1 MRASWPI
8 PVVLTIAVM
17 AFAGERPV
25 PPSLAVPAGEHL
37 LVRARARGVQIYIC
51 AANPKNATQL
61 EWTLK
66 APEAQLVD
74 DKGKP
79 LGKHYAG
86 PTWEA
91 NDGSKVMGEV
101 VAKVA
106 QAATIPWV
114 LLRGKAQGS
123 GVFGGVTTIQRL
135 DTDGG
140 AAPAGGCDEAHR
152 GAEQRVPYSASY
164 LFFGK

>member
-1 MRASWPI
+1 MI
-8 PVVLTIAVM
+8 LTVAAV
-17 AFAGERPV
+17 AFAGESPV

-37 LVRARARGVQIYIC
+37 LVKARAKGVQIYTC
-51 AANPKNATQL
+51 AANAKNAAQL

-66 APEAQLVD
+66 APEAQLID

-91 NDGSKVMGEV
+91 NDGSKVVGEV

-106 QAATIPWV
+106 QAGTIPWV

-123 GVFGGVTTIQRL
+123 GVLGAVTSVQRL
-135 DTDGG
+135 DTVGG
-140 AAPAGGCDEAHR
+140 AAPASGCDEAHR
-152 GAEQRVPYSASY
+152 GAEVRVPYSASY
-164 LFFGK
+164 VFFGK

>member
-1 MRASWPI
+1 MRVLI
-8 PVVLTIAVM
+8 PVLSLTVAVV
-17 AFAGERPV
+17 ALADEARVV
-25 PPSLAVPAGEHL
+25 PAALAVPSGEHQL
-37 LVRARARGVQIYIC
+37 LKAKAKGVQIYTC
-51 AANPKNATQL
+51 AANPKNATLL
-61 EWTLK
+61 EWILK
-66 APEAQLVD
+66 APEAQLID

-91 NDGSKVMGEV
+91 TDGSKVVGEV

-106 QAATIPWV
+106 QPGTIPWL
-114 LLRGKAQGS
+114 LLRGKATGS
-123 GVFGGVTTIQRL
+123 GLLGAVTSVLRL

-140 AAPAGGCDEAHR
+140 AAPANGCDEAHR

-164 LFFGK
+164 VFFGK